1 MTLRSRGGGP
11 LGRQTEKEREEQRE
25 GVACFRAQCRGLESS
40 PATMTASSV

>member
-25 GVACFRAQCRGLESS
+25 GGGLFQSS
-40 PATMTASSV
+40 GPRIREQSRHDDSI